1 MATLASLRDR
11 VRLELGDQG
20 KSFVVQF
27 MADGSTNRFEIGY
40 SPVDAESLF
49 VSFDGTNVS
58 DDASIEERTGILV
71 TDSIPQAG
79 TLILVSGTHFRYFR
93 NEDYDHFVN
102 TAFNQ
107 HSHRR
112 QDSLGREFTIETM
125 PGIEEYPVALY
136 ASTLALYTLATD
148 AAFDI
153 NVFAPDGVTIPRSE
167 RYRQLMEMIESRREQ
182 YKDLCVQ
189 LGLGIYQIEVFNMN
203 RISKMTNRLIPNYRP
218 MEVDDKSMPLR
229 IDTPKPTY
237 GDVKEPWPS
246 TAEQLLAYEGYPF
259 THTKT
264 FTGDYTGK
272 VFQANLLNQRG
283 STYRVRPFE
292 LVVVNPELVGI
303 DSVSR
308 TAGTTTVTVTTDEG
322 HGLTQ
327 GQSIFIWGINDDM
340 LKSFEVSEVTDG
352 TTFTFETPEETSEL
366 AITDS
371 SGYVEPYGEKD
382 YTVTFSLG
390 EEETRKL
397 ARRTWW
403 SLAYKDAAFEE
414 TVVIN
419 NVNVADAY
427 SSPSGPGITELFGGN
442 FYTERANEAVL

>member
-27 MADGSTNRFEIGY
+27 MADGSTNRFELGY
-40 SPVDAESLF
+40 SPVDAASLF
-49 VSFDGTNVS
+49 ISVDGVDVS
-58 DDASIEERTGILV
+58 DAASMEESTGILV
-71 TDSIPQAG
+71 TDTLPEAG
-79 TLILVSGTHFRYFR
+79 ALILVSGTYFRYFR
-93 NEDYDHFVN
+93 NEDYDHFVS

-112 QDSLGREFTIETM
+112 QDSLGREFTLETL
-125 PGIEEYPVALY
+125 PDIEEYPVALY

-189 LGLGIYQIEVFNMN
+189 LGLGMYQIEVFNMN

-237 GDVKEPWPS
+237 GDVQEPWPS
-246 TAEQLLAYEGYPF
+246 TAEQLLAYEGYAF

-264 FTGDYTGK
+264 FTGDFTGQ

-283 STYRVRPFE
+283 STYRVRPFK
-292 LVVVNPELVGI
+292 LTIVNPELVNI
-303 DSVSR
+303 SSVSR
-308 TAGTTTVTVTTDEG
+308 DADSTTVTLVTDEA
-322 HGLTQ
+322 HGLNQ
-327 GQSIFIWGINDDM
+327 GQSVFIWGVDESL
-340 LKSFEVSEVTDG
+340 LKSFEVASVVDS
-352 TTFTFETPEETSEL
+352 TTITFETPDESSEL
-366 AITDS
+366 SVSDS
-371 SGYVEPYGEKD
+371 SGYVEPYGEKT
-382 YTVTFSLG
+382 YTATFSLT
-390 EEETRKL
+390 EEETRRL

-403 SLAYKDAAFEE
+403 SISHKDAAFEP
-414 TVVIN
+414 TVLIN

-427 SSPSGPGITELFGGN
+427 SSPSGPGITELYGGN